1 VTEWGRRRAG
11 KEAEKRGCR
20 HTRSGSRRWQVVGLL
35 LTLLN
40 CAPGTILIGFLTRP
54 FVSTGLETYNEVL
67 DAKAGYGVA
76 YSFASLMRRGC
87 SRRLSWTRQGVA

>member
-1 VTEWGRRRAG
+1 MG
-11 KEAEKRGCR
+11 KKA
-20 HTRSGSRRWQVVGLL
+20 SGKGGGEEGMSSHPLWWKVVGLS

-54 FVSTGLETYNEVL
+54 FVSTGLETYYEVL
-67 DAKAGYGVA
+67 DAKTDYGVA

-87 SRRLSWTRQGVA
+87 SRR